1 MDKLERAIRSTIVN
15 GELAFV
21 GDVNNSCSIK
31 EISKMEIEKFF
42 TPEELENKK
51 IIYQGS
57 NQVDLLHKFRD
68 IRTALASSENGNVVL
83 VTSLA
88 PSYGTSYFTRNLAAV
103 TSFDSTKTSLLVDC
117 NVDRP
122 SVSDTFELIG
132 RPGVLDYVVNE
143 SIAIDDVIHCSGI
156 KRYRCIPAGSSIDNC
171 QEFFTHP
178 RFKKLLTNLK
188 NRYKD
193 RNIFIDAPP
202 ILTSADTRILL
213 EVCDQV
219 ILVVPYGRVNKE
231 EIATAEQIIPKG
243 KLKGI
248 VLNEYIR

>member
-21 GDVNNSCSIK
+21 GDASNSCSIK

-57 NQVDLLHKFRD
+57 HQVDLLHKFRD
-68 IRTALASSENGNVVL
+68 IRTALASNEGGNVVL

-88 PSYGTSYFTRNLAAV
+88 PSYGTSYFARNLAAV

-117 NVDRP
+117 NIDRP
-122 SVSDTFELIG
+122 SVSDTFELMD

-156 KRYRCIPAGSSIDNC
+156 KRYRCIPAGSSTDNC

-178 RFKKLLTNLK
+178 RFIKLLTNLK

-219 ILVVPYGRVNKE
+219 IVVVPYGRVSKE
-231 EIATAEQIIPKG
+231 EIATAEKIIPKG

-248 VLNEYIR
+248 VLNEYLR